1 MVIVMEVRVG
11 VVVMEIGGR
20 DCAGRGAD
28 DEGVFLQDMSFIT
41 SVRSSSDWVRG
52 RRLTLNVL
60 LTETSKL
67 SPCS

>member
-1 MVIVMEVRVG
+1 MEVRVG
-11 VVVMEIGGR
+11 VVVMEIGGG
-20 DCAGRGAD
+20 DCGERGAD